1 MLKNEAEAKSESDII
16 ITSVDPG
23 STNCGFAKYSVTQDR
38 FLLFDLADLR
48 TSRAG
53 DVVDALHTYATST
66 NPCSFSDTTLVVV
79 ERQMGTNTRNMCIE
93 ASLRTQWRGR
103 CICVPP
109 QKIMTHFGIS
119 SGTPRLIKKKKMIKL
134 TRNLLTPR
142 ENTMVE
148 KVVEAR
154 RSANRSAKKDF
165 KRRLAKAKS
174 KKRKRLPKLK
184 LPYPSIKYDDILEAA
199 AQAIWAAEDVLG
211 HKVKRRRQQQQ
222 QQHHQKQIQD
232 FWTTPTPSPPPA
244 SRNSSTTTAAATADV
259 IVID

>member
-1 MLKNEAEAKSESDII
+1 MLKNDAAAKPQSDII

-23 STNCGFAKYSVTQDR
+23 STNCGFAKYSVKQDR

-66 NPCSFSDTTLVVV
+66 NPYSFSDTTLVVV
-79 ERQMGTNTRNMCIE
+79 ERQMGVNTRNMCIE
-93 ASLRTQWRGR
+93 VSLRTQWRGR

-119 SGTPRLIKKKKMIKL
+119 SGTPRPIKKKKMIKL

-142 ENTMVE
+142 ENAMVE
-148 KVVEAR
+148 KVIEAR
-154 RSANRSAKKDF
+154 RNANRSAKKDF
-165 KRRLAKAKS
+165 KQRLVKAKS

-184 LPYPSIKYDDILEAA
+184 LPYPKIKYDDILEAA

-211 HKVKRRRQQQQ
+211 HKVKRRRRD
-222 QQHHQKQIQD
+222 QHHRRKQLQE
-232 FWTTPTPSPPPA
+232 FWTTPTPSP
-244 SRNSSTTTAAATADV
+244 RNSSTAAAAAAVADV

>member
-1 MLKNEAEAKSESDII
+1 MDTI

-23 STNCGFAKYSVTQDR
+23 STNCGFAKYSVKQDR

-53 DVVDALHTYATST
+53 DVVDALHAYATST
-66 NPCSFSDTTLVVV
+66 ETFSDTTLVVV
-79 ERQMGTNTRNMCIE
+79 ERQMAMVPRNMCIE

-119 SGTPRLIKKKKMIKL
+119 SGTPRPIKKKKMVKL
-134 TRNLLTPR
+134 ARNLLSLR
-142 ENTMVE
+142 ENAMVE
-148 KVVEAR
+148 KVVEDR
-154 RSANRSAKKDF
+154 RVANRSAKKDF
-165 KRRLAKAKS
+165 KQRLAKAKA

-184 LPYPSIKYDDILEAA
+184 VPYPTIKYDDILEAA
-199 AQAIWAAEDVLG
+199 VQAIWAAEDLLG
-211 HKVKRRRQQQQ
+211 HKVKRRRRKK
-222 QQHHQKQIQD
+222 HHAKLQD
-232 FWTTPTPSPPPA
+232 IRTSSSIKSPVA
-244 SRNSSTTTAAATADV
+244 V